1 MKLIYENSES
11 TIKPLTV
18 EVGKTTVYLR
28 KDIKM
33 KDNTPD
39 SLWTYQEAKLTHEEF
54 NEYSKVLAASNAISN
69 EEVPNNISQL
79 VSGQANGD
87 NNQLIIM
94 EAIADLYDVIT
105 EMMLGGSV

>member
-1 MKLIYENSES
+1 MKIIYENSES

-28 KDIKM
+28 KDVEL
-33 KDNTPD
+33 KDGTD
-39 SLWTYQEAKLTHEEF
+39 EQLWVYKEAKLTHEEF

-69 EEVPNNISQL
+69 EEVPNSISQL
-79 VSGQANGD
+79 ISGQANGD

-94 EAIADLYDVIT
+94 EAIADLYDAIAG
-105 EMMLGGSV
+105 MM